1 MDFDS
6 EQQFLAS
13 YKEHADALFRY
24 CLMKISD
31 RELAKDLLQDILLK
45 SWQYLEQGNKVD
57 NMKAFLFRTARNTVI
72 DEYRKKKTNSLDAL
86 RDQGFDVG
94 TDDHSDFLRALD
106 GERALLLLGSIP
118 ENYRDPIYMQ
128 YVEGLS
134 VKEIAEVVGETENNV
149 SVRIHRGLQKLR
161 TILREQQEQA
171 DARLDT
177 STQSS

>member
-1 MDFDS
+1 MDFDY
-6 EQQFLAS
+6 EQQFLMS

-24 CLMKISD
+24 CYMKISD
-31 RELAKDLLQDILLK
+31 RERAKDLLQDVFLK
-45 SWQYLEQGNKVD
+45 AWQYLEKGNQVD

-94 TDDHSDFLRALD
+94 TDDHHDFLRVLD

-118 ENYRDPIYMQ
+118 ETYRDPIYMQ
-128 YVEGLS
+128 YVENLTI
-134 VKEIAEVVGETENNV
+134 KEIAAVLDETENNI

-161 TILREQQEQA
+161 NILREQQEKM
-171 DARLDT
+171 DAKIDITTT
-177 STQSS
+177 S